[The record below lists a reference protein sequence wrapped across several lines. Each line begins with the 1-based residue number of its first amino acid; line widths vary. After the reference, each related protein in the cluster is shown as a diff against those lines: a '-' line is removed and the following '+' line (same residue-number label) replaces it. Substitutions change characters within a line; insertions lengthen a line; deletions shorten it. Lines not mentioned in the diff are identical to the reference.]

1 MQDWPKELN
10 TSKFDESQEKKE
22 EADKAS
28 AEDSEDKFK
37 KADANQDGK
46 VDQEEYVNYQ
56 KNENKKDGGDHPNR
70 Q

>member
-1 MQDWPKELN
+1 MQDWPAELN
-10 TSKFDESQEKKE
+10 VSKFDETN
-22 EADKAS
+22 DKAS
-28 AEDSEDKFK
+28 DENTEEKFN

-46 VDQEEYVNYQ
+46 VDQEEFAKFQ